1 MESHGPATLVIFVA
15 VLIIDGFL
23 DHVVSDYCR
32 SYRARI
38 EKVCS
43 AFVRSRLQSSELR
56 GDGTR
61 LARTIVAVAMTMP
74 RRTGII
80 YICVCVYIIY
90 IYIYTQYIVIHVCIY
105 IYVFLIHIHLNA

>member
-80 YICVCVYIIY
+80 YMCVCVYNIYIHSILSYMCVYIIY
-90 IYIYTQYIVIHVCIY
+90 MY
-105 IYVFLIHIHLNA
+105 FLFIFI

>member
-56 GDGTR
+56 GDGIR

-80 YICVCVYIIY
+80 VCIIYTY
-90 IYIYTQYIVIHVCIY
+90 IYIYRHSILSYMCIY
-105 IYVFLIHIHLNA
+105 IYMYFLFI

>member
-80 YICVCVYIIY
+80 YIYVCVCI
-90 IYIYTQYIVIHVCIY
+90 IYIYTQYIVIHVY
-105 IYVFLIHIHLNA
+105 IYMYFLFIFI